1 MKIIALISVTLI
13 LFIGCVRNTQNETDK
28 TNDVKNSNLDTL
40 LSSSK
45 KDYTNVTRKDTTITF
60 LLNKKW
66 ESYHPDTL
74 STDIGEYT
82 YLLQRKIWNSPY
94 IVLDVSIKDLIAI
107 DAKNSLMICYDFYSY
122 KNFEVKLP
130 TSELD
135 KILQIDSSYVDAFI
149 LVKNFDF
156 DFKLNQR
163 ISGWSTSGNDENVEV
178 DVDYNFKY
186 DLIIK
191 CELVDIFLK

>member
-1 MKIIALISVTLI
+1 MKIIALTSVTLI
-13 LFIGCVRNTQNETDK
+13 LFIGCIRNTQNTKDK
-28 TNDVKNSNLDTL
+28 ISIAKSTNMDTL
-40 LSSSK
+40 LSSSQK
-45 KDYTNVTRKDTTITF
+45 NNTNITRNDTTITF

-74 STDIGEYT
+74 SNDFGRYS
-82 YLLQRKIWNSPY
+82 YLLQRKIWNSTN
-94 IVLDVSIKDLIAI
+94 IVLHVFISDVIAI
-107 DAKNSLMICYDFYSY
+107 DSKNSLMICFDNYSF

-135 KILQIDSSYVDAFI
+135 KILQIGSAFVDAFL

-156 DFKLNQR
+156 DFKLNPNKD
-163 ISGWSTSGNDENVEV
+163 GALDL
-178 DVDYNFKY
+178 KY

-191 CELVDIFLK
+191 CELVDMFLESDKEKPKTN